1 VNAAINTLISK
12 KSHVVGVIIEGMKN
26 GKKMM
31 FMVVLL
37 RGKMGEKIPRRTKI
51 Q

>member
-1 VNAAINTLISK
+1 MNATINTLISK
-12 KSHVVGVIIEGMKN
+12 KSHFAGVILEGMKN

-37 RGKMGEKIPRRTKI
+37 RGEMGERIQKPTKI